1 MPLLELS
8 EKAGNP
14 TFVGETE
21 FIDPENESEQ
31 VKIYIYMA
39 KPEFDDQALQADFSS
54 VNQSVL
60 KDYVRQFS
68 AQDLKRL
75 TEANGGKISFKL
87 DGTDVT
93 LARGTHFFYSN
104 KDRKT
109 FAN

>member
-39 KPEFDDQALQADFSS
+39 KPEFDDQALQVS
-54 VNQSVL
+54 
-60 KDYVRQFS
+60 
-68 AQDLKRL
+68 
-75 TEANGGKISFKL
+75 
-87 DGTDVT
+87 
-93 LARGTHFFYSN
+93 
-104 KDRKT
+104 
-109 FAN
+109 